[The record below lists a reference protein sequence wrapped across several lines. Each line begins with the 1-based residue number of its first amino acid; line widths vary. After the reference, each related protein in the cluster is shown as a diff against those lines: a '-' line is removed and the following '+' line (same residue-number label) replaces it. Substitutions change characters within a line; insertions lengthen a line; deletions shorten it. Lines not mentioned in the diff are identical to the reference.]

1 MLKQFYPYFAL
12 FIIVLMADQISKIYL
27 NNFLVY
33 GESFYLFPGADLL
46 LVYNTGA
53 AFGIL
58 SEQSGW
64 QRWFL
69 SAISIVISILL
80 IFWIKVAVNY
90 SKIESFSLTA
100 ILAGAM
106 GNLIDRL
113 LYGYVIDF
121 IHLYWGEFSWPNFNV
136 ADSSITFGAVLLIYS
151 QVVSGKSKLN

>member
-1 MLKQFYPYFAL
+1 
-12 FIIVLMADQISKIYL
+12 MADQISKIYL

>member
-90 SKIESFSLTA
+90 SKIESFSLTKA
-100 ILAGAM
+100 T
-106 GNLIDRL
+106 ID
-113 LYGYVIDF
+113 LYSCS
-121 IHLYWGEFSWPNFNV
+121 LFSEPTSN
-136 ADSSITFGAVLLIYS
+136 
-151 QVVSGKSKLN
+151 K